1 MKTEEQIKNEIK
13 KHKKY
18 LEATDFKDRTL
29 EQKLH
34 SAIVNALEW
43 VLLEEKVGGEDDVYI

>member
-1 MKTEEQIKNEIK
+1 MKTEKQIKNEIK

-34 SAIVNALEW
+34 SAIVEALEW
-43 VLLEEKVGGEDDVYI
+43 VLLEDKVGGEDE

>member
-18 LEATDFKDRTL
+18 LENTNFEDRTL

-34 SAIVNALEW
+34 SAIVEALKW
-43 VLLEEKVGGEDDVYI
+43 TLEEKLGGE

>member
-1 MKTEEQIKNEIK
+1 MKTEKQIKNEIK

-34 SAIVNALEW
+34 PAIVEALEW
-43 VLLEEKVGGEDDVYI
+43 VLLEDKVGGEDE

>member
-13 KHKKY
+13 KHRNH
-18 LEATDFKDRTL
+18 LEATHFKDRTL

-43 VLLEEKVGGEDDVYI
+43 VLLEEKGEGE

>member
-1 MKTEEQIKNEIK
+1 MKTEKQIKNEIE

-18 LEATDFKDRTL
+18 LEGTDFKDRTL

-43 VLLEEKVGGEDDVYI
+43 VLLEEKDGGE

>member
-1 MKTEEQIKNEIK
+1 MKTKEQIKNEIK
-13 KHKKY
+13 KHKEY
-18 LEATDFKDRTL
+18 LEHTKFEDRTL

-43 VLLEEKVGGEDDVYI
+43 VLLEEKVGGEDEKI